1 MSYPHD
7 VESAEE
13 TLDRLLEVVA
23 LMESDMQAQL
33 SARGLTQAR
42 THVLWVLRGDRPI
55 HQRELADAVGVT
67 PRTMTGLVDG
77 LEATGFVERT
87 PDPDDRRAVHVT
99 LTAEGRE
106 AAEWLATSHAEL
118 ADTLFGEMSPTR
130 YRCFSAGLT
139 EVRDRLS
146 AAIAAEAGAR

>member
-1 MSYPHD
+1 MSYPHG
-7 VESAEE
+7 VTEPEA

-23 LMESDMQAQL
+23 LMESDMQTQL

-42 THVLWVLRGDRPI
+42 THVLWVLRADRAV

-77 LEATGFVERT
+77 LESTGFVERN
-87 PDPDDRRAVHVT
+87 PDPGDRRAVHVT
-99 LTAEGRE
+99 LTAKGRE
-106 AAEWLATSHAEL
+106 AADWLATSHAEL
-118 ADTLFGEMSPTR
+118 ADTLFGEMTPAR

-146 AAIAAEAGAR
+146 AAIAAETP